1 MPPVRWLRRADSS
14 TMAVMPIP
22 HAVARSNRR
31 FLNPL
36 ALRISSRV
44 PPFATVHHHGR
55 RSGRPFA
62 TPVMAFREPPS
73 TDAAREVRVVIAL
86 TYGADVDWLKNV
98 EAVGLFGLT
107 RGGHG
112 YVVDDLRRL
121 HGDDGLRL
129 VPAVIRLALRGLRV
143 DEFLD
148 GRVGPPR

>member
-1 MPPVRWLRRADSS
+1 MAD
-14 TMAVMPIP
+14 MPIP
-22 HAVARSNRR
+22 HVITRTNRR
-31 FLNPL
+31 FLNPFV
-36 ALRISSRV
+36 LRVSSRT

-62 TPVMAFREPPS
+62 TPVMAFREPPG
-73 TDAAREVRVVIAL
+73 AVAPREVRVIIAL

-107 RGGHG
+107 RAGRG

-121 HGDDGLRL
+121 HGDDGLRF
-129 VPAVIRLALRGLRV
+129 VPAVIRVALRGLRV

>member
-1 MPPVRWLRRADSS
+1 MAD
-14 TMAVMPIP
+14 MPIP
-22 HAVARSNRR
+22 HVIARSNRR
-31 FLNPL
+31 FLNPFV
-36 ALRISSRV
+36 LRVSSRV

-73 TDAAREVRVVIAL
+73 TDAPREVRVIVAL

-129 VPAVIRLALRGLRV
+129 VPAVIRVALRGLRV